1 MNESTRINEF
11 ITANSKGRE
20 KSYLHELL
28 LLRKSQ
34 DSNNRLFDEKYHTLR
49 LAII

>member
-1 MNESTRINEF
+1 MNESTRIKEF
-11 ITANSKGRE
+11 ITANSKGGE